1 MFLIKENAC
10 IGGSNTYCSAIL
22 KGNPQENPHAPQTNT
37 TTQFWESPLH
47 HPGYDTQMRISQ
59 QRNFRK
65 LSTVW
70 KATDRRTEV
79 VTLLQDKK
87 GFYTHLEACMRLSS
101 LDKKRFK
108 TPLTWK
114 ILVTWVP
121 SSARNGIFIAR
132 GSPSLLRFFPHPRLS
147 ATARPGPHGR
157 TGIVR
162 PFLHSAAF
170 KKGFSFFNR
179 DKILLKKA
187 KTWKFHRKNST
198 LNVH

>member
-1 MFLIKENAC
+1 MTK
-10 IGGSNTYCSAIL
+10 
-22 KGNPQENPHAPQTNT
+22 Q
-37 TTQFWESPLH
+37 
-47 HPGYDTQMRISQ
+47 
-59 QRNFRK
+59 
-65 LSTVW
+65 
-70 KATDRRTEV
+70 
-79 VTLLQDKK
+79 KK
-87 GFYTHLEACMRLSS
+87 SFYTHLEACMRLSS
-101 LDKKRFK
+101 FDKKRK

-179 DKILLKKA
+179 DKIMSKKA
-187 KTWKFHRKNST
+187 KTRKIQGKNST
-198 LNVH
+198 FNVDYFFKPPIFFRFIRSKIHWVRVDFTNFSWNVDFYVMCIKRLEVPRCPNQVPLGFPWWVLK